1 MRRRRGVPQPQ
12 PQEYGSGNGERQVL
26 ADAERQCFVQL
37 THTTGKV
44 ESLPIVSRTAPLQ
57 DAHHASDEGLAVP
70 RRDARYP

>member
-1 MRRRRGVPQPQ
+1 
-12 PQEYGSGNGERQVL
+12 
-26 ADAERQCFVQL
+26 VQL